1 MEMVMDK
8 VRMNYK
14 KFYNQIK
21 YRTNVFEWYPFKMNS
36 SLLYIGDSPILI
48 DFFEGKFDLTVSEIS
63 EIDSIKNTLFN
74 YVVIDGVFDVLD
86 KKKESLSKVLSMM
99 YPMGE
104 IIILAN
110 NRLALRYFAGV
121 KEFESDDFFG
131 HLKRTNLLYSKRQW
145 ESLCKDLSLNYKFYY
160 PYPDYLLTTQVLSDA
175 WLTSNINLK
184 FEDYHSFRYELFN
197 ENEALQSL
205 IDSGDFSGFSNS
217 FMIVISN
224 KQSDIVYSKIS
235 TERKDEFKICTNI
248 VKKNEGY
255 IVEKVALTEKGIQ
268 HFNEIN
274 EFYKNSQK
282 QNEKWFKYCPVRQ
295 IDNKLIFDFIDGQ
308 NLESLV
314 DLYVKNNDFDKVFK
328 TMDLLYEIISD
339 GIIESFN
346 VNEEFLNVFG
356 NHDFELLSNEK
367 SIRFCDI
374 DIILEN
380 VVLTKNKKFYILDY
394 EWVFD
399 CTVPISFIL
408 YRAILHSMAISKLPS
423 EQIDKLYTRYGIS
436 TELRG
441 LYLSMEE
448 HFQNYVSDK
457 KISDYYTQLH
467 SQVIELSKE
476 QNREFLDIFVK
487 QNINIE
493 KNTLF
498 NSKQIH
504 FEQEV
509 NDCDIIIQ
517 LGKKAIFKIND
528 IKINDNLISNFQTNA
543 SFVINND
550 YYFLEIPQI
559 KISNRE
565 KGLLKMNFY
574 LFYYGED
581 CINDIINLI
590 EMNHNLNKE
599 LYELKRSKIYRL
611 TKNKF

>member
-1 MEMVMDK
+1 MDK

-48 DFFEGKFDLTVSEIS
+48 DFFEGKFDLTVSDIS

-175 WLTSNINLK
+175 WLTSNINLQ
-184 FEDYHSFRYELFN
+184 FEDYHSFRYKLFN

-314 DLYVKNNDFDKVFK
+314 DLYVKNNDFDKVFE

-346 VNEEFLNVFG
+346 VNEVFLNVFG
-356 NHDFELLSNEK
+356 NHDFELLSNGK

-423 EQIDKLYTRYGIS
+423 EQIDKLYKRYGIS

-528 IKINDNLISNFQTNA
+528 IQINDNLISNFQTNA

-559 KISNRE
+559 QISNRE

-590 EMNHNLNKE
+590 ETNHNLNKE
-599 LYELKRSKIYRL
+599 LYELKKPKIYRL

>member
-1 MEMVMDK
+1 MDK

-314 DLYVKNNDFDKVFK
+314 DLYVKNNDFDEVFK

-590 EMNHNLNKE
+590 ETNHNLNKE

>member
-1 MEMVMDK
+1 MDK

-205 IDSGDFSGFSNS
+205 IDSGDFSVFSNS

-282 QNEKWFKYCPVRQ
+282 QNEKWLKYCPVRQ

-423 EQIDKLYTRYGIS
+423 EQIDKLYKRYGIS

-457 KISDYYTQLH
+457 KISDYYTQLQ

>member
-1 MEMVMDK
+1 MDK

-205 IDSGDFSGFSNS
+205 IDSGDFSVFSNS

-224 KQSDIVYSKIS
+224 KQRDIVYSKIS

-423 EQIDKLYTRYGIS
+423 EQIDKLYKRYGIS

-457 KISDYYTQLH
+457 KISDYYTQLN

-590 EMNHNLNKE
+590 ETNHNLNKE
-599 LYELKRSKIYRL
+599 LYELKKSKIYRL

>member
-1 MEMVMDK
+1 MDK

-205 IDSGDFSGFSNS
+205 IDSGDFSVFSNS

-423 EQIDKLYTRYGIS
+423 EQIDKLYKRYGIS

-528 IKINDNLISNFQTNA
+528 IQINDNLISNFQTNA

>member
-1 MEMVMDK
+1 MDK

-205 IDSGDFSGFSNS
+205 IDSGDFSVFSNS

-248 VKKNEGY
+248 VKKIEGY

-282 QNEKWFKYCPVRQ
+282 QNEKWFKYCPVRR

-423 EQIDKLYTRYGIS
+423 EQIDKLYKRYGIS

-457 KISDYYTQLH
+457 KISDYYTQLN

>member
-1 MEMVMDK
+1 MDK

-131 HLKRTNLLYSKRQW
+131 HLKRTNLLYSKHQW
-145 ESLCKDLSLNYKFYY
+145 ESLFKDLSLNYKFYY
-160 PYPDYLLTTQVLSDA
+160 PYPDYLLTTQVLSDT
-175 WLTSNINLK
+175 WLTSNINLQ

-205 IDSGDFSGFSNS
+205 IDSGDFSVFSNS

-248 VKKNEGY
+248 VKKIEGY

-282 QNEKWFKYCPVRQ
+282 QNEKWFKYCPVRR

-408 YRAILHSMAISKLPS
+408 YRAILHSIAISKLPS
-423 EQIDKLYTRYGIS
+423 EQIDKLYKRYGIS

-457 KISDYYTQLH
+457 KISDYYTQLN

-559 KISNRE
+559 QISNRE

-599 LYELKRSKIYRL
+599 LYELKKSKIYRL

>member
-1 MEMVMDK
+1 MDK

-423 EQIDKLYTRYGIS
+423 EQIDKLYKRYGIS

-448 HFQNYVSDK
+448 HFQNCVSDK

>member
-1 MEMVMDK
+1 MDK

-423 EQIDKLYTRYGIS
+423 EQIDKLYKMYGIS

-590 EMNHNLNKE
+590 DMNHNLNKE

>member
-1 MEMVMDK
+1 MDK

-205 IDSGDFSGFSNS
+205 IDSGDFSVFSNS

-282 QNEKWFKYCPVRQ
+282 KNEKWLKYCPVRQ

-423 EQIDKLYTRYGIS
+423 EQIDKLYKRYGIS

>member
-1 MEMVMDK
+1 MDK

-160 PYPDYLLTTQVLSDA
+160 PYPDYLLTTQVLSDS

-205 IDSGDFSGFSNS
+205 IDSGDFSVFSNS

-282 QNEKWFKYCPVRQ
+282 QNEKWLKYCPVRQ

-423 EQIDKLYTRYGIS
+423 EQIDKLYKRYGIS

>member
-1 MEMVMDK
+1 MDK

-160 PYPDYLLTTQVLSDA
+160 PYPDYLLTTQVLSDS

-205 IDSGDFSGFSNS
+205 IDSGDFSAFSNS

-282 QNEKWFKYCPVRQ
+282 QNEKWLKYCPVRQ

-399 CTVPISFIL
+399 CAVPISFIL

-423 EQIDKLYTRYGIS
+423 EQIDKLYKRYGIS

>member
-1 MEMVMDK
+1 MDK

-467 SQVIELSKE
+467 SQVIELSKG

-559 KISNRE
+559 QISNRE

-590 EMNHNLNKE
+590 ETNHNLNKE
-599 LYELKRSKIYRL
+599 LYELKKSKIYRL

>member
-1 MEMVMDK
+1 MDK

-48 DFFEGKFDLTVSEIS
+48 DFFGGKFDLTVSEIS

-423 EQIDKLYTRYGIS
+423 EQIDKLYKRYGIS
-436 TELRG
+436 TELRE

-457 KISDYYTQLH
+457 KISDYYTQLN
-467 SQVIELSKE
+467 SQVIELSTD
-476 QNREFLDIFVK
+476 QNRQFLDIFVK
-487 QNINIE
+487 QNINI
-493 KNTLF
+493 KKTTLF

>member
-1 MEMVMDK
+1 MDK

-145 ESLCKDLSLNYKFYY
+145 ESLCNDLSLNYKFYY
-160 PYPDYLLTTQVLSDA
+160 PYPDYLLTTQVLSDE
-175 WLTSNINLK
+175 WLTSNINLQ

-282 QNEKWFKYCPVRQ
+282 QNEKWFKYCPVRR

-423 EQIDKLYTRYGIS
+423 EQIDKLYKRYGIS

-457 KISDYYTQLH
+457 KISDYYTQLN

-559 KISNRE
+559 QISNRE

-599 LYELKRSKIYRL
+599 LYELKKSKIYRL

>member
-1 MEMVMDK
+1 MDK

-48 DFFEGKFDLTVSEIS
+48 DFFEGKFDLTVSEIT

-205 IDSGDFSGFSNS
+205 IDSGDFSVFSNS

-314 DLYVKNNDFDKVFK
+314 GLYVKNNDFDKVFK

-423 EQIDKLYTRYGIS
+423 EQIDKLYKRYGIS

-457 KISDYYTQLH
+457 KISDYYTQLN

-559 KISNRE
+559 QISNRE

-599 LYELKRSKIYRL
+599 LYELKKSKIYRL

>member
-1 MEMVMDK
+1 MDK

-423 EQIDKLYTRYGIS
+423 EQIDKLYKRYGIS

-565 KGLLKMNFY
+565 KGLLRMNFY

-590 EMNHNLNKE
+590 DMNHNLNKE

>member
-1 MEMVMDK
+1 MDK

-205 IDSGDFSGFSNS
+205 IDSGDFSVFSNS

-282 QNEKWFKYCPVRQ
+282 QNEKWLKYCPVRQ

-423 EQIDKLYTRYGIS
+423 EQIDKLYKRYGIS

>member
-1 MEMVMDK
+1 MDK

-110 NRLALRYFAGV
+110 NKLALRYFAGV

-423 EQIDKLYTRYGIS
+423 EQIDKLYKRYGIS

>member
-1 MEMVMDK
+1 MDK

-235 TERKDEFKICTNI
+235 TERKYEFKICTNI

-467 SQVIELSKE
+467 SQVIELSKV

>member
-1 MEMVMDK
+1 MDK

-224 KQSDIVYSKIS
+224 KQSNIVYSKIS

-248 VKKNEGY
+248 VNKNEGY

-380 VVLTKNKKFYILDY
+380 VVMAKNKKFYILDY

-423 EQIDKLYTRYGIS
+423 EQIDKLYKRYGIS

-457 KISDYYTQLH
+457 KISDYYTQLN

-559 KISNRE
+559 QISNRE

>member
-1 MEMVMDK
+1 MDK

-205 IDSGDFSGFSNS
+205 IDSGDFSVFSNS

-423 EQIDKLYTRYGIS
+423 EQIDKLYKRYGIS

>member
-1 MEMVMDK
+1 MDK

-131 HLKRTNLLYSKRQW
+131 HLKRTNFLYSKHQW
-145 ESLCKDLSLNYKFYY
+145 ESLFKDLSLNYKFYY

-175 WLTSNINLK
+175 WLTSNINLQ

-205 IDSGDFSGFSNS
+205 IDSGDFSVFSNS

-248 VKKNEGY
+248 VKKIEGY

-282 QNEKWFKYCPVRQ
+282 QNEKWFKYCPVRR

-408 YRAILHSMAISKLPS
+408 YRAILHSIAISKLPS
-423 EQIDKLYTRYGIS
+423 EQIDKLYKRYGIS

-457 KISDYYTQLH
+457 KISDYYTQLN

-559 KISNRE
+559 QISNRE

-599 LYELKRSKIYRL
+599 LYELKKSKIYRL

>member
-1 MEMVMDK
+1 MDK

-99 YPMGE
+99 YPTGE

-131 HLKRTNLLYSKRQW
+131 HLKKTNLLYSKRQW
-145 ESLCKDLSLNYKFYY
+145 ESLCNDLSLNYKFYY
-160 PYPDYLLTTQVLSDA
+160 PYPDYLLTTQVLSDE
-175 WLTSNINLK
+175 WFTSNINLQ
-184 FEDYHSFRYELFN
+184 FEDFHSFRYKFFN
-197 ENEALQSL
+197 ENEAFQSL
-205 IDSGDFSGFSNS
+205 IDSGYFSDFSNS

-235 TERKDEFKICTNI
+235 TERKEEFKICTNI
-248 VKKNEGY
+248 IKKNEGY

-346 VNEEFLNVFG
+346 VNEKFLNVFG

-380 VVLTKNKKFYILDY
+380 VVLTENNKFYILDY

-408 YRAILHSMAISKLPS
+408 YRAILHSMAISKLPD
-423 EQIDKLYTRYGIS
+423 EQIDELYKRYGIS
-436 TELRG
+436 LELSA

-467 SQVIELSKE
+467 SKVIELSKE
-476 QNREFLDIFVK
+476 QTRFFLDIFVK
-487 QNINIE
+487 QNMNME

-509 NDCDIIIQ
+509 NDCDILIQ

-528 IKINDNLISNFQTNA
+528 IKINDNLISDFQTNA

-559 KISNRE
+559 QISNRE

>member
-1 MEMVMDK
+1 MDK

-205 IDSGDFSGFSNS
+205 IDSGDFSVFSNS

-314 DLYVKNNDFDKVFK
+314 GLYVKNNDFDKVFK

-423 EQIDKLYTRYGIS
+423 EQIDKLYKRYGIS

-457 KISDYYTQLH
+457 KISDYYTQLN

-559 KISNRE
+559 QISNRE

>member
-48 DFFEGKFDLTVSEIS
+48 DFFGGKFDLTVSEIS

-423 EQIDKLYTRYGIS
+423 EQIDKLYKRYGIS
-436 TELRG
+436 TELRE

-457 KISDYYTQLH
+457 KISDYYTQLN
-467 SQVIELSKE
+467 SQVIELSTD
-476 QNREFLDIFVK
+476 QNRQFLDIFVK
-487 QNINIE
+487 QNINI
-493 KNTLF
+493 KKTTLF

>member
-1 MEMVMDK
+1 MDK

-380 VVLTKNKKFYILDY
+380 VVLMKNKKFYILDY

-423 EQIDKLYTRYGIS
+423 EQIDKLYKRYGIS

>member
-1 MEMVMDK
+1 MDK

-295 IDNKLIFDFIDGQ
+295 KDNKLIFDFIDGQ

-423 EQIDKLYTRYGIS
+423 EQIDKLYKRYGIS

>member
-1 MEMVMDK
+1 MDK

-145 ESLCKDLSLNYKFYY
+145 ESLCNDLSLNYKFYY
-160 PYPDYLLTTQVLSDA
+160 PYPDYLLTTQVLSDE

-205 IDSGDFSGFSNS
+205 IDSGDFSVFSNS

-339 GIIESFN
+339 GIIEGFN

-423 EQIDKLYTRYGIS
+423 EQIDKLYKRYGIS

-457 KISDYYTQLH
+457 KISDYYTQLN
-467 SQVIELSKE
+467 SQVVELSKE
-476 QNREFLDIFVK
+476 QNREFLDICVK

-528 IKINDNLISNFQTNA
+528 IQINDNLISNFQTNA

-559 KISNRE
+559 QISNRE

-590 EMNHNLNKE
+590 ETNHNLNKE
-599 LYELKRSKIYRL
+599 LYELKKSKIYRL

>member
-1 MEMVMDK
+1 MDK

-131 HLKRTNLLYSKRQW
+131 HLKRTNLLYSKHQW
-145 ESLCKDLSLNYKFYY
+145 ESLFKDLSLNYKFYY

-175 WLTSNINLK
+175 WLTSNINLQ

-205 IDSGDFSGFSNS
+205 IDSGDFSVFSNS

-248 VKKNEGY
+248 VKKIEGY

-282 QNEKWFKYCPVRQ
+282 QNEKWFKYCPVRR

-408 YRAILHSMAISKLPS
+408 YRAILHSIAISKLPS
-423 EQIDKLYTRYGIS
+423 EQIDKLYKRYGIS

-457 KISDYYTQLH
+457 KISDYYTQLN

-559 KISNRE
+559 QISNRE

-590 EMNHNLNKE
+590 ETNHNLNKE
-599 LYELKRSKIYRL
+599 LYELKKSKIYRL

>member
-1 MEMVMDK
+1 MDK

-205 IDSGDFSGFSNS
+205 IDSGDFSVFSNS

-328 TMDLLYEIISD
+328 TMDLLYEIILD

-380 VVLTKNKKFYILDY
+380 VVLAKNKKFYILDY

-423 EQIDKLYTRYGIS
+423 EQIDKLYKRYGIS

-487 QNINIE
+487 QNISIE

-517 LGKKAIFKIND
+517 WGKKAIFKIND
-528 IKINDNLISNFQTNA
+528 IQINDNLISNFQTNA

-590 EMNHNLNKE
+590 ETNHNLNKE
-599 LYELKRSKIYRL
+599 LYELKKSKIYRL

>member
-1 MEMVMDK
+1 MDK

-205 IDSGDFSGFSNS
+205 IDSGDFSVFSNS

-224 KQSDIVYSKIS
+224 KQRDIVYSKIS

-423 EQIDKLYTRYGIS
+423 EQIDKLYKRYGIS

-457 KISDYYTQLH
+457 KISDYYTQLN

-559 KISNRE
+559 QISNRE

-599 LYELKRSKIYRL
+599 LYELKKSKIYRL

>member
-1 MEMVMDK
+1 MDK

-48 DFFEGKFDLTVSEIS
+48 DFFEGKFDLRVSEIS

-314 DLYVKNNDFDKVFK
+314 DLYIKNNDFDKVFK

-423 EQIDKLYTRYGIS
+423 EQIDKLYKRYGIS

>member
-1 MEMVMDK
+1 MDK

-328 TMDLLYEIISD
+328 TVDLLYEIISD

>member
-1 MEMVMDK
+1 MDK

-48 DFFEGKFDLTVSEIS
+48 DFFGSKFDLTVSEIS

-175 WLTSNINLK
+175 WLTSNINLQ

-248 VKKNEGY
+248 VKKNERY

-423 EQIDKLYTRYGIS
+423 EQIDKLYKRYGIS

-457 KISDYYTQLH
+457 KISDYYTQLN

>member
-1 MEMVMDK
+1 MDK

-205 IDSGDFSGFSNS
+205 IDSGDFSVFSNS

-314 DLYVKNNDFDKVFK
+314 GLYVKNNDFDKVFK

-423 EQIDKLYTRYGIS
+423 EQIDKLYKRYGIS

-457 KISDYYTQLH
+457 KISDYYTQLN

-559 KISNRE
+559 QISNRE

-599 LYELKRSKIYRL
+599 LYELKKSKIYRL

>member
-1 MEMVMDK
+1 MDK

-175 WLTSNINLK
+175 WLTSNINLQ

-205 IDSGDFSGFSNS
+205 IDSGDFSVFSNS

-248 VKKNEGY
+248 VKKIEGY

-282 QNEKWFKYCPVRQ
+282 QNEKWFKYCPVRR

-408 YRAILHSMAISKLPS
+408 YRAILHSIAISKLPS
-423 EQIDKLYTRYGIS
+423 EQIDKLYKRYGIS

-457 KISDYYTQLH
+457 KISDYYTQLN

-559 KISNRE
+559 QISNRE

-590 EMNHNLNKE
+590 ETNHNLNKE
-599 LYELKRSKIYRL
+599 LYELKKSKIYRL

>member
-1 MEMVMDK
+1 MDK

-205 IDSGDFSGFSNS
+205 IDSGDFSVFSNS

-224 KQSDIVYSKIS
+224 KQRDIVYSKIS

-356 NHDFELLSNEK
+356 YHDFELLSNEK

-423 EQIDKLYTRYGIS
+423 EQIDKLYKRYGIS

-457 KISDYYTQLH
+457 KISDYYTQLN

-559 KISNRE
+559 QISNRE

-599 LYELKRSKIYRL
+599 LYELKKSKIYRL

>member
-1 MEMVMDK
+1 MDK

-457 KISDYYTQLH
+457 KISDYYTQLN

-559 KISNRE
+559 QISNRE

-590 EMNHNLNKE
+590 ETNHNLNKE

>member
-1 MEMVMDK
+1 MDK

-175 WLTSNINLK
+175 WLTSNINLQ

-205 IDSGDFSGFSNS
+205 IDSGDFSVFSNS

-224 KQSDIVYSKIS
+224 KQRDIVYSKIS

-282 QNEKWFKYCPVRQ
+282 QNEKWFKYCPVRR

-328 TMDLLYEIISD
+328 NMDLLYEIISD

-408 YRAILHSMAISKLPS
+408 YRAILHSIAISKLPS
-423 EQIDKLYTRYGIS
+423 EQIDKLYKRYGIS

-457 KISDYYTQLH
+457 KISDYYTQLN

-559 KISNRE
+559 QISNRE

-590 EMNHNLNKE
+590 ETNHNLNKE
-599 LYELKRSKIYRL
+599 LYELKKSKIYRL